1 MSECPQDRLAV
12 FEKIARK
19 EFAFL
24 ETEYCFQVT
33 TLKPENADRIVI
45 QYRSES
51 VYLMLHY
58 GPPEYALDFSFGRLG
73 IEDQEDAH
81 GFTSGDLLYLDGT
94 DNWSDY
100 PGYSAYELSNL
111 REFLPKLAQLLRE
124 CGHSCLRGDDTAFET
139 MAIRRQEDCDRWHK
153 GQERDRIAS
162 QAEIAWRD
170 RDFGKVIALY
180 SSIES
185 NLTAVEEKRLEYAKS
200 HSPGR

>member
-1 MSECPQDRLAV
+1 VESAEGRWMMSECPQDRLAV
-12 FEKIARK
+12 FEKMARK

-58 GPPEYALDFSFGRLG
+58 GPPEYALDFSFERLG

-100 PGYSAYELSNL
+100 PGYSTYELSNL

-124 CGHSCLRGDDTAFET
+124 CGHSCLRGDVQPSTPWRFVGRRTANV
-139 MAIRRQEDCDRWHK
+139 
-153 GQERDRIAS
+153 G
-162 QAEIAWRD
+162 
-170 RDFGKVIALY
+170 
-180 SSIES
+180 IENMNATGYPVKRKS
-185 NLTAVEEKRLEYAKS
+185 LGGTVTSEK
-200 HSPGR
+200 